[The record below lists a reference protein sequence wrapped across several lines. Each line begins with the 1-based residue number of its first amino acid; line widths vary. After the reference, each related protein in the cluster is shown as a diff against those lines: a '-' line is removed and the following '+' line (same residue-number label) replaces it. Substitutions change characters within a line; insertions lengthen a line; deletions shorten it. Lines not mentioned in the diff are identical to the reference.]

1 MYSIFVRILSPK
13 MAIRCVLKRIYDDLF
28 QYYTE
33 PQKTTVPVK
42 PDWGKLRL
50 IGDEIFATTDF

>member
-1 MYSIFVRILSPK
+1 